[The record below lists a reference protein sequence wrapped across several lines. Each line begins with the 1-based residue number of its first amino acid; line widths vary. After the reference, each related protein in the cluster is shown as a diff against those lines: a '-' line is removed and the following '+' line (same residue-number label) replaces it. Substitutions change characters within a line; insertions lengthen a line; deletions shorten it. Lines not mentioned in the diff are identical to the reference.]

1 MRQIPEQERAM
12 PSLET
17 AAEPCVVIEGC
28 DLSFVLIG
36 ERLREWREIRKLSE
50 CDLEQASGISRVQTA
65 RVEDGLVIPDSDT
78 LQVYACV
85 LKIPVAVLLYGEDA
99 PQTNG
104 VWSGLSEFAGM
115 FSLLSRSERNL
126 LHAIA
131 MRLRQ
136 AAMQTA

>member
-1 MRQIPEQERAM
+1 M
-12 PSLET
+12 PSLEA

-36 ERLREWREIRKLSE
+36 ERLHEWRETRELSE
-50 CDLEQASGISRVQTA
+50 CDLEQASGIPRVQTA
-65 RVEDGLVIPDSDT
+65 RFEDGLAIPDSDT

-85 LKIPVAVLLYGEDA
+85 FKIPVAVLLYGEDA

-104 VWSGLSEFAGM
+104 VWSGLSEFAEM

-126 LHAIA
+126 LRAIA
-131 MRLRQ
+131 VRVRDIRLESLGFP
-136 AAMQTA
+136 AAITI